1 MAPARKITKKRKRGP
16 IRVSRRPTP
25 RESPAQPPS
34 RDPPARPT
42 QYSFE
47 LSEVIC
53 ERMTAGQ
60 TTAEVT
66 RDATMPTWGVLARW
80 RRDHEDFNRRYTI
93 ARQSCCELWA
103 DEIIEISD
111 DATND
116 YVTRLDAKGHVRI
129 VFDREHFERSRLRAD
144 NRKWVVSKLLRHV
157 YGDKSEVELRTPDG
171 LNVKVEERNS
181 LIDAIVRLVHPKVDG
196 QTKPNGRSD
205 EPRER

>member
-1 MAPARKITKKRKRGP
+1 MAPARKIQKRPRGP
-16 IRVSRRPTP
+16 KRVIRRLQP
-25 RESPAQPPS
+25 REKAQDRPAA
-34 RDPPARPT
+34 DPLARPT
-42 QYSFE
+42 LYSFK

-66 RDATMPTWGVLARW
+66 RDPTMPTWGVLARW
-80 RRDHEDFNRRYTI
+80 RREHEDFNRRYTI

-103 DEIIEISD
+103 DEIIGIAD

-116 YVTRLDAKGHVRI
+116 YVTRTDGRR
-129 VFDREHFERSRLRAD
+129 VFDRESFERSRLRVDA
-144 NRKWVVSKLLRHV
+144 RKWTASKVLRHV

-171 LNVKVEERNS
+171 INVKVEERNQ
-181 LIDAIVRLVHPKVDG
+181 LIDMIVKLVHPKSDPAD
-196 QTKPNGRSD
+196 KPNGRSD